1 VCARRP
7 EQERYRVPA
16 PLRRGEQL
24 RETAWSSRAAELE
37 EAQRDTRPDSCSVV
51 GSFGQSGCTQQL
63 LRNWQD
69 QRRRVEYMAALERA
83 VTRLPLTS
91 PEGSVSAVH
100 QCIRDLRTLKKD
112 SGRRS
117 AGKLP
122 TVTLLNAGCIEHF
135 LGFVG
140 LRIGC
145 HALEGC
151 KQ

>member
-1 VCARRP
+1 MRLPSNAWLALAILLLDTGLALPAAAQEKLQTRAPQRETNLVVYGEDPCPEPADEQEIVVCARRP

-69 QRRRVEYMAALERA
+69 QRRRVR
-83 VTRLPLTS
+83 
-91 PEGSVSAVH
+91 
-100 QCIRDLRTLKKD
+100 
-112 SGRRS
+112 
-117 AGKLP
+117 
-122 TVTLLNAGCIEHF
+122 
-135 LGFVG
+135 
-140 LRIGC
+140 
-145 HALEGC
+145 
-151 KQ
+151 